1 MSYLWGQ
8 MYKSNKIKNSVA
20 EEVAVAYE
28 RVFDSRLELI
38 QSIKRGIS
46 YKLFEY
52 IKHRAPFSDKEWA
65 SFLDISEKSLQR
77 YALAKNHTFKP
88 SHAEKILEI
97 AEVCDAG
104 LEIFQDKDGFYTW
117 LIEESIAFDNLKP
130 IHFMDTSYG
139 MQLII
144 HQLGRYAHGIFA

>member
-1 MSYLWGQ
+1 MSYLCRQ
-8 MYKSNKIKNSVA
+8 MYKGKENTIA

-46 YKLFEY
+46 YKLFAY
-52 IKHRAPFSDKEWA
+52 IKNRAPFSDKEWA

-77 YALAKNHTFKP
+77 YALSKNHTFKS
-88 SHAEKILEI
+88 SHAEKILEV

-104 LEIFQDKDGFYTW
+104 LEIFQDKESFYEW
-117 LIEESIAFDNLKP
+117 LMEDSIAFDNLQP
-130 IHFMDTSYG
+130 MHFMDTSYG